1 MPEGHIL
8 ALIQRVLDGDS
19 QAVAELYSLYYQK
32 VYTFSYYRLGGN
44 TLMAEDITEDTFIRA
59 FGSIRTFKWKG
70 GSFTSW
76 LITIARNLIVD
87 TLRRPEALP
96 LEDFWLDANS
106 DPGLIFDELSSH
118 QDVHQA
124 LDKLTIEQKDVII
137 LRFFDDLT
145 LEETSDAI
153 GKSVTSVK
161 RLQARALAAM
171 QIALRK

>member
-1 MPEGHIL
+1 MPESQIL
-8 ALIQRVLDGDS
+8 ALIQRVFDGDS

-32 VYTFSYYRLGGN
+32 VYTFSYYRLNGN
-44 TLMAEDITEDTFIRA
+44 ASMAEDITEDTFIRA

-70 GSFTSW
+70 VSFKSW

-96 LEDFWLDANS
+96 LEDFWLDTVS
-106 DPGLIFDELSSH
+106 DPVLIFDEISSH
-118 QDVHQA
+118 SDVHQA
-124 LDKLTIEQKDVII
+124 LNKLTAEQKDVII

-145 LEETSDAI
+145 LEETADAI

-171 QIALRK
+171 EIALRK